1 MDTVRYFAC
10 INSNDTVSE
19 QVCRDITETLA
30 AVNTVTTGLSF
41 PPLTEGYQWKLQ
53 QLAMAD
59 ADFSI
64 FLVGSDYGPLS
75 VTGVGMLH
83 QAYAH
88 AQASRKPVLVL
99 VCDHFSAAGDNID
112 RRRRDGMLTDMT
124 HQATVET
131 LKRPEEVRDVVERFV
146 DDLVSAERL
155 KGWQPVGQWHSD
167 NAIQAELQKQIA
179 VLQQRLDSKRLQDHT
194 PDHDHPAPEMSYR
207 IKVFQDGN
215 MTPWEYSLILD
226 WDGIF
231 QVLAPLTTQPRTE
244 SELKGL
250 FEERLLA
257 LALPDLERRHPRA
270 HGFVA
275 FRLDGVVFDRIKK
288 HFRKIGWLYHSHGV
302 WQLSE
307 LGESF
312 WLQND

>member
-1 MDTVRYFAC
+1 MDTVRYIAC
-10 INSNDTVSE
+10 INSNDSVGE
-19 QVCRDITETLA
+19 QVRRDIIETLA
-30 AVNTVTTGLSF
+30 AVNTMAIGLSF

-64 FLVGSDYGPLS
+64 FVVGSDYGPLS
-75 VTGVGMLH
+75 ATGVGMLH

-88 AQASRKPVLVL
+88 AQASGKPILVL
-99 VCDHFSAAGDNID
+99 ACDRFSAAGDDID
-112 RRRRDGMLTDMT
+112 RRRRDGMLTDMAY
-124 HQATVET
+124 QATVET
-131 LKRPEEVRDVVERFV
+131 LEHPNEVRDVVERFV
-146 DDLVSAERL
+146 DDLVSADRL
-155 KGWQPVGQWHSD
+155 KGWQPVGQWYSE
-167 NAIQAELQKQIA
+167 NAVQTELRKQIA
-179 VLQQRLDSKRLQDHT
+179 VLQKRLESKRLQDH
-194 PDHDHPAPEMSYR
+194 APEHGHPPPELSYR

-215 MTPWEYSLILD
+215 MSPWEYSLAMD
-226 WDGIF
+226 WREIF
-231 QVLAPLTTQPRTE
+231 QVLAPLATQPQTE
-244 SELKGL
+244 SELKSQ

-257 LALPDLERRHPRA
+257 MALPGLERRHPKA

-275 FRLDGVVFDRIKK
+275 FRLDGVVFDQIKK
-288 HFRKIGWLYHSHGV
+288 HFRKIGWFYQSQGV